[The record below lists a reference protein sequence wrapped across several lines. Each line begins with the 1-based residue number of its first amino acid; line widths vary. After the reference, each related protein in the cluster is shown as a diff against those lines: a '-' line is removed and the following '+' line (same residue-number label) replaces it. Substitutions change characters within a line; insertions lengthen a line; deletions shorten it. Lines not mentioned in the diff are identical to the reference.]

1 MIASRAPQNHYQQA
15 ISSMKIH
22 PGGAM
27 AVVKSGDFAAFGLAG
42 LLLALVLVPLGMS
55 RIQGAESQSIRRS
68 DLPSIELPQRP
79 PTVGKSIPLNIH
91 GMSLGTA
98 VVYNNR
104 NIGTPGDYL
113 EFYNPTG
120 NLIAVIWFDRF
131 GIRRAA
137 VDRSFLRGKNQP
149 EGVFVPVEDGEL
161 I

>member
-1 MIASRAPQNHYQQA
+1 
-15 ISSMKIH
+15 
-22 PGGAM
+22 M
-27 AVVKSGDFAAFGLAG
+27 AVIKFGDFAAFGVAG
-42 LLLALVLVPLGMS
+42 LLLGLVLVPFAMS
-55 RIQGAESQSIRRS
+55 RIPGAESQSVRRN
-68 DLPSIELPQRP
+68 DLSSIELPQRP

-91 GMSLGTA
+91 GVALGTA
-98 VVYNNR
+98 VVYKNPS
-104 NIGTPGDYL
+104 IGTPGDYL

-120 NLIAVIWFDRF
+120 NLIAIVWFDRF

>member
-1 MIASRAPQNHYQQA
+1 
-15 ISSMKIH
+15 
-22 PGGAM
+22 M
-27 AVVKSGDFAAFGLAG
+27 AVVKSGDFVAFGVVG
-42 LLLALVLVPLGMS
+42 LLLGLVLVPLGMS
-55 RIQGAESQSIRRS
+55 RIQDGESQSIRRNA
-68 DLPSIELPQRP
+68 LPSIELPQRP

-91 GMSLGTA
+91 GVSLGTA
-98 VVYNNR
+98 VVYKNPS
-104 NIGTPGDYL
+104 IGTPGDYL

-120 NLIAVIWFDRF
+120 NLIAVVWFDRF

>member
-1 MIASRAPQNHYQQA
+1 
-15 ISSMKIH
+15 MKIH

-27 AVVKSGDFAAFGLAG
+27 ATIKFADFAAFGVAG
-42 LLLALVLVPLGMS
+42 LLLGLVLVPFAMS
-55 RIQGAESQSIRRS
+55 RIPGAESQSVHRN

-91 GMSLGTA
+91 GVSLGTA
-98 VVYNNR
+98 VVYKNPS
-104 NIGTPGDYL
+104 IGTPGDYL

-120 NLIAVIWFDRF
+120 NLIAVVWFDRF